1 MDHPVL
7 LGRTRRQVRE
17 HGRKDAARGRVEDPM
32 TPPARRHHHDSPC
45 RKRSSRSMQRPSPR
59 DDPID
64 PKCGIDLAIANDD
77 QSVGIDIIRVP
88 SKPGSPDR

>member
-1 MDHPVL
+1 
-7 LGRTRRQVRE
+7 
-17 HGRKDAARGRVEDPM
+17 
-32 TPPARRHHHDSPC
+32 
-45 RKRSSRSMQRPSPR
+45 MQRPSPR